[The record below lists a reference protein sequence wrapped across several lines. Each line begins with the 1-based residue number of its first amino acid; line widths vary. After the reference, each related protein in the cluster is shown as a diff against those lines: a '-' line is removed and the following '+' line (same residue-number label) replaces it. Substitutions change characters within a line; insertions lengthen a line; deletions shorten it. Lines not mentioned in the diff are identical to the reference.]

1 MKVGDLVKD
10 KSSVFSNVGLGLIIK
25 VEKDFYRRSLNKN
38 FCGQD
43 RLTIAWIHG
52 AITNEPE
59 GYVEIVR

>member
-25 VEKDFYRRSLNKN
+25 VEKDFYRHKN

-43 RLTIAWIHG
+43 QLTIAWIHG
-52 AITNEPE
+52 AITKEPE
-59 GYVEIVR
+59 SYVEIVR